1 MASAGAMKYA
11 VAECCKHDRAISF
24 SEVIFRVAIL
34 SPGMTYP
41 RIPGALCAS
50 SISLHHANEAS
61 LQDTKRWE

>member
-1 MASAGAMKYA
+1 MKYA
-11 VAECCKHDRAISF
+11 VAECCKHDNAFSF

-50 SISLHHANEAS
+50 FISLHHPNEARS
-61 LQDTKRWE
+61 QDTKRLE